1 MSNQKKPG
9 PDPKR
14 PAELL
19 AWLHANSRRQ
29 VEVDSIT
36 ELVERTGIPRRS
48 LELAIRRLES
58 EGQLVVWRDNPRTG
72 PVCLEVLS

>member
-1 MSNQKKPG
+1 MSDERQKPG

-14 PAELL
+14 PAELM
-19 AWLHANSRRQ
+19 AWLEANSVRH

-48 LELAIRRLES
+48 LELAIRRLEG
-58 EGQLVVWRDNPRTG
+58 EGALVVRRQNPRTG
-72 PVCLEVLS
+72 PVRLEVV